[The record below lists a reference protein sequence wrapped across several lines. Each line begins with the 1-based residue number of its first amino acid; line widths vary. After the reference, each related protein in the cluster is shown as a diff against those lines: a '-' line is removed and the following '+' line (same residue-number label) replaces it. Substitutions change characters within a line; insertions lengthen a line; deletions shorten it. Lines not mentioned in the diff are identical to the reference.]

1 MKLNYNNDLN
11 VELPFF
17 LEMVRKLNGVKKR
30 DTLQHKNYYQ
40 VNCPEC
46 GKKKAI
52 MEYFQRANTFGI
64 RCPVNGCVLNKTK
77 GTKALTL
84 NDLIKHHGGTE
95 AFDRWCSARGQFY
108 YKNQWN
114 PIKNRRVG
122 EKSTRK
128 KKTFKEKMQ
137 LKSTVFMTKIRSG
150 KYVDPDSYFYYSS
163 KGGEINLDN

>member
-1 MKLNYNNDLN
+1 MRIDYDNDLRI
-11 VELPFF
+11 ELPFF
-17 LEMVRKLNGVKKR
+17 LEMVKKLNGSKLR
-30 DTLQHKNYYQ
+30 DNFNHKSYYQ
-40 VNCPEC
+40 VDCPEC
-46 GKKKAI
+46 GKRKAI
-52 MEYFQRANTFGI
+52 MEYFKKADTFGI

-122 EKSTRK
+122 EKSSRRK
-128 KKTFKEKMQ
+128 KSFRERMN
-137 LKSTVFMTKIRSG
+137 LKSTVLMTKVRAG
-150 KYVDPDSYFYYSS
+150 KFTNPDSYYYVSV
-163 KGGEINLDN
+163 KEGEIIL